1 MTDLPVVVPQPLS
14 LGVSSDMLNAS
25 AALCELKIG
34 LDRHA
39 RRFVGQAYLNDWMG
53 GPGTCAFWGD
63 EFLEVVIPFLRWEEG
78 RSRPFQAFVD
88 PRFVLGASI
97 NGKPEDIAA
106 AEVPSR
112 IKKYA
117 ETFGSIDNVHY
128 IWYRALGILCAHE
141 GKHRVA
147 FMRAHDQPAVA
158 AWVSEAKY
166 PEAGRITIV
175 KPDEGEEWLAIL
187 DGRYVQVLRRPEVS
201 SAMMRAYGV
210 EETRWRNL
218 GGMPDKDL
226 VIQAVR
232 QRGFHSQP
240 RSSAEEDRTLDLE
253 ELARNEQSAAELVS
267 RAVYELEPFR
277 LDEKRYWFPVI
288 ACMAVGF
295 LLRLFDSP
303 KTNEPA
309 LMLLSFACGLAASMS
324 LLRFWGPRVVTGT
337 SRAFWRR

>member
-1 MTDLPVVVPQPLS
+1 MTDLSVVVPQQLS
-14 LGVSSDMLNAS
+14 LGVSSGMLEAS
-25 AALCELKIG
+25 AALCELKIS

-78 RSRPFQAFVD
+78 HSRPFQAFVD

-97 NGKPEDIAA
+97 KGKPEDIAA

-147 FMRAHDQPAVA
+147 FMRAHDQPAIA
-158 AWVSEAKY
+158 AWVSEAMY
-166 PEAGRITIV
+166 PDADRITIV
-175 KPDEGEEWLAIL
+175 KPDAGEEWLAIL

-218 GGMPDKDL
+218 GDMPDKNL

-232 QRGFHSQP
+232 QRNFHNQP

-253 ELARNEQSAAELVS
+253 DLARKEQSDAELIS
-267 RAVYELEPFR
+267 RTIHDLEPFR
-277 LDEKRYWFPVI
+277 LDWKRYWFAVI
-288 ACMAVGF
+288 ACMAVGI

-303 KTNEPA
+303 RTNEPA
-309 LMLLSFACGLAASMS
+309 LILLGVACGLAASMS
-324 LLRFWGPRVVTGT
+324 LLRFWGPRSVAGI
-337 SRAFWRR
+337 SRAFWRP